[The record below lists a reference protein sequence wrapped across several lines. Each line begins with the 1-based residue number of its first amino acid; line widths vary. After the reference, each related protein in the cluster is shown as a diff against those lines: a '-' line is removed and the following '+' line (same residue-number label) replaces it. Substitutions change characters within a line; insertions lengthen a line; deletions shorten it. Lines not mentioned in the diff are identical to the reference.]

1 MLNFVGHPEWKHSL
15 DIDFRMY
22 LENKDVTVLR
32 SILFFYSEQ
41 KTDLNTIKKY
51 FTDEAIFKLTHDKFI
66 QIHD

>member
-22 LENKDVTVLR
+22 LENKDVSVLR

-41 KTDLNTIKKY
+41 KTD
-51 FTDEAIFKLTHDKFI
+51 
-66 QIHD
+66 